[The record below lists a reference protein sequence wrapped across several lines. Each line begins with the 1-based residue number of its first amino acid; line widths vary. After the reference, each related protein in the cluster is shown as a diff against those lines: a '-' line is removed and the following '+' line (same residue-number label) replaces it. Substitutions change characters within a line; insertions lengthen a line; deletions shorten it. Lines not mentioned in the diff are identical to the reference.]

1 MTICRLDILLSQFGT
16 SVFSMSISNCC
27 FWLAYRFLIR
37 QVRWS
42 GILFSLRIFHGL
54 LWSTIKGFSLVNEAE
69 VGVLANQL
77 QKFILT
83 AAGSTDREPVLRWGC
98 VAYGVLGVM
107 QGSWGD
113 LKVKHLQWPMHRSP
127 DGVCG
132 TVTRICV
139 PWKPCV
145 GSICCSLPFCCTAHL
160 RFWDGA
166 TKKWESLAVACTTE
180 DAGHSLTSSFSPVGV
195 IVGQNGPS

>member
-1 MTICRLDILLSQFGT
+1 MQAWHTPFPVWNQFIVSCLVLT
-16 SVFSMSISNCC
+16 VAS
-27 FWLAYRFLIR
+27 WPAYRFHRR
-37 QVRWS
+37 QVRCS
-42 GILFSLRIFHGL
+42 GIPISLRIFHGL

-113 LKVKHLQWPMHRSP
+113 LKVKHLQWPMCRPP
-127 DGVCG
+127 DGVCD

-139 PWKPCV
+139 PWMPSV
-145 GSICCSLPFCCTAHL
+145 GSICCSLPFCCPAHL